1 MKSIC
6 QFCSVGCK
14 CKWTIVI
21 VKRRLQRRHR
31 RQRQR
36 CWPFQRPFCAMQWH
50 TMAPFYRQA
59 ALFCP
64 GPPPTD
70 GSTVRHCARVSNTLE
85 YSRRTGAATVIYA
98 KVAAERFSF
107 LRPGQCCCCF
117 TGRGRRSRRTSS
129 WRPACT
135 KAPQQFREEQSWEKL
150 TQFLCFTEWG
160 LPTHVQLWLWDF
172 WNYCAFLY
180 INE

>member
-64 GPPPTD
+64 GPTYRAALCPRIKHVGILAAHRGSDRHIRQGCSWKIFFPTPWAVLLLFYRK
-70 GSTVRHCARVSNTLE
+70 GQEKPAHFQLTTSLHQGTST
-85 YSRRTGAATVIYA
+85 
-98 KVAAERFSF
+98 
-107 LRPGQCCCCF
+107 LRQL
-117 TGRGRRSRRTSS
+117 
-129 WRPACT
+129 
-135 KAPQQFREEQSWEKL
+135 REEQSWEKL

-172 WNYCAFLY
+172 WNSCAFLY